1 MEVRVQQSTLQKERR
16 FPSRS
21 ELALADMR
29 GPKLT
34 DELPDF
40 HAAVCWST
48 VLMQLV

>member
-34 DELPDF
+34 DELPDSMRLF
-40 HAAVCWST
+40 AGPPS
-48 VLMQLV
+48 